1 MLSGPWLL
9 EGLLMVALF
18 VPSLTVHEFAHAWTA
33 YKLGDDTAARKGR
46 LTLDPT
52 VHVDPIGSLLAPL
65 LHIPFGW
72 ARPVPVV
79 AARFRRDIS
88 MRTGILLTSLAG
100 PVSNLLL
107 AVACVAVIGLLARAG
122 VAPLDGGIAKVGR
135 MLIEANVALFLFNLL
150 PIPPL
155 DGSRVVDGLLPYRY
169 RGPWERLQQYGSLA
183 LLVAFFFGG
192 ALLAWPLHRLE
203 LALMRLTGWIAGG
216 L

>member
-1 MLSGPWLL
+1 MLSTSWLL

-18 VPSLTVHEFAHAWTA
+18 VPSLTVHEFAHAWVA
-33 YKLGDDTAARKGR
+33 YKLGDDTAARQGR

-79 AARFRRDIS
+79 ASRFRRDVT
-88 MRTGILLTSLAG
+88 MRTGILLTSIAG
-100 PVSNLLL
+100 PLSNLLL
-107 AVACVAVIGLLARAG
+107 AVACVVVVGVLARAR

-135 MLIEANVALFLFNLL
+135 MLIEANVSLFLFNLL

-169 RGPWERLQQYGSLA
+169 RGPWERFQQYGWIA
-183 LLVAFFFGG
+183 LLVAFFFAG

-203 LALMRLTGWIAGG
+203 FALMRAIGWIAGF
-216 L
+216 